1 MDGVADFAA
10 NGAGGTAAC
19 HDDRDSPRHEFRSQG
34 AQRIS
39 LRRMSDPSALF
50 NGAYRHR
57 SRMGTGINLACVGPI
72 AWKRRPPA

>member
-19 HDDRDSPRHEFRSQG
+19 HDDRDSPRHEFRSH
-34 AQRIS
+34 
-39 LRRMSDPSALF
+39 RMSDPSALF